1 MRVVLL
7 LKTLLARCVE
17 IVAADGDNVVTAVC
31 GWVID
36 RLVLAHEDEGN
47 GRGKAAETAAVRA
60 DVHEVPCSGVGKS
73 GLDGSS
79 VRNFFG
85 GAVEGDGEGYECW
98 AEKKITNLS
107 NSLRHLQE

>member
-1 MRVVLL
+1 VRVVLF

-17 IVAADGDNVVTAVC
+17 IVAADSDNVVTAVC

-47 GRGKAAETAAVRA
+47 GRGKATETAAVRA

-79 VRNFFG
+79 V
-85 GAVEGDGEGYECW
+85 GELFSE
-98 AEKKITNLS
+98 A
-107 NSLRHLQE
+107 Q